1 MALLK
6 KLSKHEIISMVK
18 QLGMMHV
25 LYFMNKQLYNVVG
38 NAQIATIYPMCKTL
52 EDCVLS
58 HLSTEQKLIDHLDA
72 WEKRY
77 WYHNTRKKLNN

>member
-6 KLSKHEIISMVK
+6 KLSKYEIISMVK

-25 LYFMNKQLYNVVG
+25 LYFMNKQLYNVM
-38 NAQIATIYPMCKTL
+38 NNIYTPKMYSTL
-52 EDCVLS
+52 EDFILS
-58 HLSTEQKLIDHLDA
+58 HLSTEQKLIDNLDA

-77 WYHNTRKKLNN
+77 WYHNAKKKLNN